1 MIIANLDKI
10 IGLVGLIMGMELVAI
25 AIFTAFILYFRNP
38 VVAGL
43 IGNFSFLTMGLGL
56 LGIALNHEKKIILY
70 FYLDFVDSFPYK
82 NKK

>member
-1 MIIANLDKI
+1 
-10 IGLVGLIMGMELVAI
+10 
-25 AIFTAFILYFRNP
+25 
-38 VVAGL
+38 
-43 IGNFSFLTMGLGL
+43 MGLGL